1 MAAPVDLAAEKFAAL
16 SVEEQ
21 GDRVVVL
28 LNRPEVRNAIDQQMV
43 DELHTVCAALE
54 QNPRIL
60 IIAGVDGVFASGA
73 DIGQLRER
81 RRDDALQGI
90 NSTVFA
96 RIAKLPLPVI
106 AAVDGYCLGG
116 GAELAYA
123 ADFRIGTPD
132 VKIGNPETGLGI
144 LAAAGASWRL
154 KELVGEPVAKQ
165 ILLAGKIL
173 NAEEALAVNL
183 ITGIH
188 AAGDLLGAAHS
199 LADRIARQD
208 PLAVRITKSVFH
220 APAEAHPLIDQL
232 AQGILFESQA
242 KFDRMQA
249 FLDRNAER
257 KAASSSDTADG
268 K

>member
-1 MAAPVDLAAEKFAAL
+1 M
-16 SVEEQ
+16 
-21 GDRVVVL
+21 
-28 LNRPEVRNAIDQQMV
+28 
-43 DELHTVCAALE
+43 
-54 QNPRIL
+54 
-60 IIAGVDGVFASGA
+60 
-73 DIGQLRER
+73 
-81 RRDDALQGI
+81 
-90 NSTVFA
+90 
-96 RIAKLPLPVI
+96 RIAKLPMPVI

-165 ILLAGKIL
+165 ILLAGKVL
-173 NAEEALAVNL
+173 GADEALAVNL
-183 ITGIH
+183 ITEIH
-188 AAGDLLGAAHS
+188 SPAELLGAAHS

-242 KFDRMQA
+242 KFDRMQK
-249 FLDRNAER
+249 FLDRNAAK
-257 KAASSSDTADG
+257 KAASSDTADG